1 MIRAE
6 GGTGCKG
13 QAGSNGVADRRGE
26 LANRAWARWAG
37 RGDAFGKEQLAEEAG
52 EGIWAGPRPCSR
64 ERGREVRH
72 SPWSSGEPGRF

>member
-1 MIRAE
+1 MEQGVKARLVAMGLQTDAE
-6 GGTGCKG
+6 SLLTGP
-13 QAGSNGVADRRGE
+13 A
-26 LANRAWARWAG
+26 ARWAG